1 MRAKVLD
8 GGNRKENAHMKIIA
22 GKSVMTMKECVE
34 FIGLSRSTIAK
45 NIALTKKKKMT
56 PPFPFIALFCGEKR
70 QKYFFDKEAII
81 NWVDARSFG

>member
-1 MRAKVLD
+1 
-8 GGNRKENAHMKIIA
+8 MKTIA
-22 GKSVMTMKECVE
+22 GKPLMTMKECVK

-56 PPFPFIALFCGEKR
+56 PPFPFIALFGGEKR
-70 QKYFFDKEAII
+70 QQYYFDKEAII